1 MTGFRQTQYF
11 VFDGTSLEWVER
23 AEMAMKFDGKSRRM
37 RERLELSLPVR
48 VYGRESE
55 DYEWV
60 EQTRLIDV
68 TPFGVRLTLSR
79 PTEPGRLLHLTLPM
93 PRQLRCF
100 DHVEDQYRVWAL
112 VRNLKTLEAVGDK
125 PPRYE
130 IGAAFIGKRPPASF
144 EKDPTILY
152 EVAASVTETG
162 LWGIAEREAARH
174 VAVDKPR
181 PETRHNIPIE
191 VTIEVLDEKGQ
202 VAASETTVTENI
214 SRRGAAVFTA
224 LNVTRGRFVR
234 ITSTQYQ
241 ISVVA
246 AVRAYRVG
254 ANGVPRLHLEFV
266 DKQWPLEGVG

>member
-1 MTGFRQTQYF
+1 
-11 VFDGTSLEWVER
+11 
-23 AEMAMKFDGKSRRM
+23 M

-55 DYEWV
+55 DLEWV
-60 EQTRLIDV
+60 EQTRLLDV

-112 VRNLKTLEAVGDK
+112 VRNMKAIEAVGDK

-130 IGAAFIGKRPPASF
+130 VGAAFIGKRPPESF
-144 EKDPTILY
+144 EKDPTTLY
-152 EVAASVTETG
+152 NVASSAIETG
-162 LWGIAEREAARH
+162 LWNITEREVSAERDVRP
-174 VAVDKPR
+174 DKPR

-191 VTIEVLDEKGQ
+191 VIVEVLDEKGQ

-214 SRRGAAVFTA
+214 SRRGAAVFTS

-234 ITSTQYQ
+234 VTSRQYGT
-241 ISVVA
+241 SVIA

-254 ANGVPRLHLEFV
+254 ANGIPRLHIEFV
-266 DKQWPLEGVG
+266 DRQWPLE

>member
-1 MTGFRQTQYF
+1 VLPDLVDLSTDRILQR
-11 VFDGTSLEWVER
+11 DSL
-23 AEMAMKFDGKSRRM
+23 RRNLTHEENKKRRV
-37 RERLELSLPVR
+37 RERIALSLPVR
-48 VYGRESE
+48 VTCRESI
-55 DYEWV
+55 DHEWV
-60 EQTRLIDV
+60 DMSHLVDL
-68 TPFGVRLTLSR
+68 TPFGARLRLKR
-79 PTEPGRLLHLTLPM
+79 PSEVGRLLLLTMTM

-130 IGAAFIGKRPPASF
+130 IGAAFTGKRPPASF

-162 LWGIAEREAARH
+162 LWGIAEREAQRQ
-174 VAVDKPR
+174 VSVNEPR

-254 ANGVPRLHLEFV
+254 ANGIPRLHLEFV